1 MLNNL
6 TMDKSEQFVVA
17 HLINGGV
24 FEADNYQKL
33 KDEIVDFYSAID
45 APEFLG
51 IESLCYADDDIE
63 DFNNNEE
70 LEDLIAKAKQDL
82 WENDGSDLS
91 SDYYDN
97 LI

>member
-1 MLNNL
+1 
-6 TMDKSEQFVVA
+6 MDKSEQFVVA

-24 FEADNYQKL
+24 FEANNLHKL

-45 APEFLG
+45 APQFLG

-63 DFNNNEE
+63 NFNNNEE
-70 LEDLIAKAKQDL
+70 LEDLIAQAKQDL
-82 WENDGSDLS
+82 LENDKSDLIE
-91 SDYYDN
+91 DYYEN

>member
-1 MLNNL
+1 
-6 TMDKSEQFVVA
+6 MDKSEQFVVA

-63 DFNNNEE
+63 NFNNNEE
-70 LEDLIAKAKQDL
+70 LEDLIAQAKQDL
-82 WENDGSDLS
+82 WENDGSDLIE
-91 SDYYDN
+91 DYYLN